1 MLDPATIGLAIAGVT
16 KAAELVKSG
25 IAAARDVNDV
35 TKDLGKLFDH
45 TETLSKAKKE
55 VGKGKNKSL
64 NEQAMNIV
72 TAERNA
78 RQALADIKQKL
89 LWGPYPDG
97 GQIWKDFLKTRQSM
111 IREQKLAQEREIAL
125 KKKKIDDI
133 FHWAT
138 VIAILGFGGFMIWFM
153 IDLMIDMG
161 KKAGKW

>member
-1 MLDPATIGLAIAGVT
+1 VLDPATIGLAIAGVKT
-16 KAAELVKSG
+16 AAELVKKG
-25 IAAARDVNDV
+25 ISAAKDVNDI

-64 NEQAMNIV
+64 SQQAMDIV

-78 RQALADIKQKL
+78 KKALADIKQKL

-125 KKKKIDDI
+125 KKKRVDDVL
-133 FHWAT
+133 HWAT

-161 KKAGKW
+161 KRAGKW

>member
-1 MLDPATIGLAIAGVT
+1 VLDPATIGLAIAGVKT
-16 KAAELVKSG
+16 AAELVKKG
-25 IAAARDVNDV
+25 ISAAKDVNDI

-64 NEQAMNIV
+64 SQQAMDIV

-78 RQALADIKQKL
+78 KKALADIKQKL

-125 KKKKIDDI
+125 KKKRVDDVL
-133 FHWAT
+133 HWAT

-153 IDLMIDMG
+153 IDLMIDMCLRS
-161 KKAGKW
+161 

>member
-1 MLDPATIGLAIAGVT
+1 MLDPATIGLAIAGVKT
-16 KAAELVKSG
+16 ATELVKKG
-25 IAAARDVNDV
+25 ISAAKDVNEV

-64 NEQAMNIV
+64 NQQAMDIV

-89 LWGPYPDG
+89 LWGPYPAG

-125 KKKKIDDI
+125 KKKRIDDI
-133 FHWAT
+133 LHWAT
-138 VIAILGFGGFMIWFM
+138 VIGILGFGGFMIWLM
-153 IDLMIDMG
+153 IAWGIDMG

>member
-89 LWGPYPDG
+89 LWGPYADG

-125 KKKKIDDI
+125 KKKRIDDI
-133 FHWAT
+133 LHWAT

>member
-1 MLDPATIGLAIAGVT
+1 VLDPATIGLAIAGVT

>member
-16 KAAELVKSG
+16 QAAELVKSG

-89 LWGPYPDG
+89 LWGPYADG

-125 KKKKIDDI
+125 KKKRIDDI
-133 FHWAT
+133 LHWAT
-138 VIAILGFGGFMIWFM
+138 VIGILGFGGFMIWLM
-153 IDLMIDMG
+153 IAWGIDMG

>member
-89 LWGPYPDG
+89 LWGPYADG

-125 KKKKIDDI
+125 KKKRIDAI
-133 FHWAT
+133 LHWAT
-138 VIAILGFGGFMIWFM
+138 VIGILGFGGFMIWLM
-153 IDLMIDMG
+153 IAWGIDMG